1 MEASTAATTASVHAS
16 AASGV
21 TASML
26 GKRWQRNQDKGD
38 DSGQKSL

>member
-1 MEASTAATTASVHAS
+1 MEASTAATMHAS